1 MTERVLV
8 CVAWPYANG
17 PLHLGHIAGSLLP
30 PDVFARY
37 WRMRGADVA
46 MVSGSDMHGTP
57 ITVAAEKAGETPEA
71 FAKRYNESHKA
82 SLKALGIQFD
92 LFTSTATKNH
102 REVVHDI
109 FLTLLRQEAI
119 VKRAMTAPYD
129 PQARR
134 FLPDRYVEGTC
145 PHCGDKG
152 ARGDQCDNC
161 GRTLDPQ
168 ELKDPRSKLSGAPPE
183 YRETEHYFLRLPLYE
198 PRLQAWVQAN
208 RHWRANTVNFTNNWL
223 AEGLK
228 DRPITRDM
236 LYGVPIPLPDHED
249 KRIYVWFEAVIG
261 YLSATRELYPTRWK
275 DFWLD
280 PKTRSYYFL
289 GKDNIPFHTI
299 IWPAMLLGY
308 SDGKGERYNLP
319 YDVPANEF
327 MNFGGAKFSKS
338 KGNLITVDEVL
349 SVFQA
354 DAVRYY
360 LGINMPEKGDA
371 DWQWPDF
378 VAKVNDELVGTYG
391 NLAHRVISFTR
402 KHHHEV
408 PGIGAPLDA
417 RDAAMISRIELAH
430 AGVTDLLSKVEL
442 KKALR
447 EVMALAAE
455 GNRYVDEKAP
465 WKLAKEDPEKLKT
478 ALHVALRLVRSLAI
492 LSAPF
497 LPHSADQLWRMLGEK
512 GSVHKARWDAAKD
525 DITTGQPLAEP
536 EVLFKK
542 LDIKDILHEGQA
554 QGQAQAQGTKNM
566 TDKTDQP
573 AAAATAPAP
582 QGAKPTIT
590 IDDFAKLDLRVAK
603 VLSCEPHPKADKI
616 WVLQVDIGNEK
627 RQILAGL
634 REQVKPEELVG
645 KKIVVIANL
654 APRQI
659 RGLESQGMVLAAEH
673 EGVVAPLMPAKDVR
687 EGAGIR

>member
-17 PLHLGHIAGSLLP
+17 PLHLGHVAGSLLP
-30 PDVFARY
+30 PDIFARY

-57 ITVAAEKAGETPEA
+57 ITVAAEKAGETPES
-71 FAKRYNESHKA
+71 FAKRYNESHRA
-82 SLKALGIQFD
+82 SLASLGIQFD
-92 LFTSTATKNH
+92 LFTSTATANH

-109 FLTLLRQEAI
+109 FTTLLRQGHI
-119 VKRAMTAPYD
+119 VQRAMTAPYD

-145 PHCGDKG
+145 PHCGDPG

-183 YRETEHYFLRLPLYE
+183 YRETEHFFLRLPAFE
-198 PRLQAWVQAN
+198 ERLKAWVAKESA
-208 RHWRANTVNFTNNWL
+208 HWRANTINFTNNWL
-223 AEGLK
+223 ADGLK

-236 LYGVPIPLPDHED
+236 LYGVPIPLEGYDD
-249 KRIYVWFEAVIG
+249 KRIYVWFEAVVG
-261 YLSATRELYPTRWK
+261 YLSATRELHPTRWQ

-280 PKTRSYYFL
+280 PKARAYYFL

-299 IWPAMLLGY
+299 IWPAMLMGY
-308 SDGKGERYNLP
+308 SDGKGQRYNLP

-338 KGNLITVDEVL
+338 KGNLITVDEV
-349 SVFQA
+349 VAHFQP

-360 LGINMPEKGDA
+360 LGINMPEKGDT

-391 NLAHRVISFTR
+391 NLAHRVLSFTR
-402 KHHHEV
+402 KHFTEV
-408 PGIGAPLDA
+408 PPVGAPLDA
-417 RDAAMISRIELAH
+417 RDAALLSRIELTH
-430 AGVTDLLSKVEL
+430 ATVTDLLAKVEL

-447 EVMALAAE
+447 EIMALAGE

-478 ALHVALRLVRSLAI
+478 ALHVALRLVRSLAVM
-492 LSAPF
+492 SAPF
-497 LPHSADQLWRMLGEK
+497 LPHSADQLWRTLGEK

-525 DITTGQPLAEP
+525 DLDAGQPLAEP
-536 EVLFKK
+536 QVLFTK
-542 LDIKDILHEGQA
+542 LDLKDILHEGQ
-554 QGQAQAQGTKNM
+554 
-566 TDKTDQP
+566 D
-573 AAAATAPAP
+573 
-582 QGAKPTIT
+582 
-590 IDDFAKLDLRVAK
+590 
-603 VLSCEPHPKADKI
+603 
-616 WVLQVDIGNEK
+616 VLQVELGEEDLRLGE
-627 RQILAGL
+627 RLA
-634 REQVKPEELVG
+634 RV
-645 KKIVVIANL
+645 
-654 APRQI
+654 
-659 RGLESQGMVLAAEH
+659 
-673 EGVVAPLMPAKDVR
+673 
-687 EGAGIR
+687 